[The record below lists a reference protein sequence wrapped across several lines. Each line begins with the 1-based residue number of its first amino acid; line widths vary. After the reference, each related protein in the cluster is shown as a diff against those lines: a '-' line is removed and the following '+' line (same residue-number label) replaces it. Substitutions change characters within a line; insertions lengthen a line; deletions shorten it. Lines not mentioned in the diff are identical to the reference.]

1 MDDVQALKLGQSE
14 PQATVALSG
23 VDKLGERLARRIRAK
38 LEPMVGDKPTVTAQ
52 DADMVNFDLWS
63 AMAPS
68 FSSLNVYRLHPLKG
82 SVLVRLEPTMVSAI
96 VDRFYGGSGGKLR
109 EGRTEFT
116 LSEERIIARL
126 SNSIMDA
133 LVASWGDLLDMQY
146 TLIGRETDPEAL
158 SFAES
163 TDQMLVQ
170 NFMVRLGKDE
180 EWPIELMLPIVALR
194 QIEPLLSNGATDEGR
209 LPDPLW
215 RARLAQQMQNIRLP
229 ARTVLTRPTLNLD
242 ELLAL
247 KPGDI
252 IPVNIVRNLPLIVD
266 NRVIAHGSIGE
277 QNGRA
282 AFRVEKM
289 S

>member
-14 PQATVALSG
+14 PQATVTLSG

-52 DADMVNFDLWS
+52 EADMVNFDLWS
-63 AMAPS
+63 AMAPT
-68 FSSLNVYRLHPLKG
+68 FCSLNIYRLHPLKG
-82 SVLVRLEPTMVSAI
+82 SIMVRFESAMVSAI

-109 EGRTEFT
+109 DDRTEFT
-116 LSEERIIARL
+116 PSEERVIARL
-126 SNSIMDA
+126 SNGIMDA
-133 LVASWGDLLDMQY
+133 LVASWGELLNMEY
-146 TLIGRETDPEAL
+146 ALIGRETDPQAL
-158 SFAES
+158 TFAES
-163 TDQMLVQ
+163 TDQMVVQ
-170 NFMVRLGKDE
+170 NFQVRLSKDE
-180 EWPIELMLPIVALR
+180 EWPIELMLPMVALR
-194 QIEPLLSNGATDEGR
+194 QIEPLLLNGGSDEVR

-215 RARLAQQMQNIRLP
+215 RGRLAQQMQNIRLP
-229 ARTVLTRPTLNLD
+229 ARTVLARPSLNLD

-247 KPGDI
+247 KPGDV
-252 IPVNIVRNLPLIVD
+252 IPVNITRNLPLIVD
-266 NRVIAHGSIGE
+266 NRVVAHGTIGE